1 MIFGLEGEVS
11 CGGGGG
17 ALAGVVERLVLLDGP
32 GVVSRASGS
41 FSGDPSMETRP
52 LADLRSIY
60 ENETEETRRDGNLAL
75 PLLKF

>member
-1 MIFGLEGEVS
+1 
-11 CGGGGG
+11 
-17 ALAGVVERLVLLDGP
+17 LAGVVERLLVLDGP
-32 GVVSRASGS
+32 GVVVSRASGS